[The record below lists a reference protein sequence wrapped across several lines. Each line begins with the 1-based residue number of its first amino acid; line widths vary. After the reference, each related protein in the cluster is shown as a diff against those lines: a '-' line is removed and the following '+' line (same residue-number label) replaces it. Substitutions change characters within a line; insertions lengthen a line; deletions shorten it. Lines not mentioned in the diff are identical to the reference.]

1 MRNQRVAYRVAKV
14 TTKPFRFAIQTGPFT
29 DVAELRAFA
38 KLVEDLGYDE
48 LYSYDHIGL
57 RGNAAVDPFI
67 PLIVAAE
74 ATATLRVGP
83 LVLNNEFHQPGLLA
97 RTAISADQMT
107 EGRLMLG
114 MGTGYA
120 QEEHDAIGME
130 LRPPGPRVTR
140 LGETLHVLRELWE
153 HGACQY
159 QGQHHDISIDD
170 FGLTPVQP
178 RLPLLLGGHGRRVVT
193 LAGQQADI
201 FQFTGLTHGPDG
213 TPSGGGFPLEHI
225 VERAAWLEEAAG
237 ERIDQIERS
246 SLVQV
251 TALGD
256 DAPTSEELAERFK
269 QPAEV
274 AANTPFALVGSVE
287 QVVDKIGRLRER
299 LGISHYVV
307 RDPEGFAP
315 IVDALAG
322 Q

>member
-1 MRNQRVAYRVAKV
+1 MITR
-14 TTKPFRFAIQTGPFT
+14 PFRFAIQTGPFT
-29 DVAELRAFA
+29 QVDELREFA
-38 KLVEDLGYDE
+38 RKIEELGYDE

-57 RGNAAVDPFI
+57 RGNTACDPFI

-74 ATATLRVGP
+74 ATARLRVGP

-107 EGRLMLG
+107 AGRLVLG

-120 QEEHDAIGME
+120 QEEHDAIGLE

-140 LGETLHVLRELWE
+140 FGETLQVLRELWE
-153 HGACQY
+153 HGSCEFV
-159 QGQHHDISIDD
+159 GEHHQVSIDD
-170 FGLTPVQP
+170 FGLKPVQP
-178 RLPLLLGGHGRRVVT
+178 RLPLLIGGHGRRVVT
-193 LAGQQADI
+193 LAAKHADI
-201 FQFTGLTHGPDG
+201 FQFTGLTHASDG
-213 TPSGGGFPLEHI
+213 TPSGGGFPLDHI
-225 VERAAWLEEAAG
+225 VERAAWLEAAAG

-251 TALGD
+251 TGLGP
-256 DAPTSEELAERFK
+256 DAPTLDELAARFK
-269 QPAEV
+269 QPVEV

-287 QVVDKIGRLRER
+287 QAIDKIERLREQ

-315 IVDALAG
+315 VVEALAG
-322 Q
+322 R